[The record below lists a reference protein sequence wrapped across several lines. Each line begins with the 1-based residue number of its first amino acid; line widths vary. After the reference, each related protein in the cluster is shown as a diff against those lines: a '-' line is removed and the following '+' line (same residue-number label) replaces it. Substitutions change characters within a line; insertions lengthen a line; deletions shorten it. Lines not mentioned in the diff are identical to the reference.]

1 MKRLL
6 GLDTEY
12 GIFVEGASVTD
23 LVDEA
28 RNLVQSYPGTWA
40 GPWDYSLEY
49 PLRDLRGFKADKLN
63 TDPDDD
69 KFERPPS
76 QPMSRSEERSDRA
89 LTNGARFY
97 QDHGHPEYAT
107 PECQSIFDLVAH
119 DKAGERIAWQSA
131 QAYMEKTGKQ
141 VWLYKNNV
149 DFHGMSYG
157 THENYLM
164 RRDTDFAHLQNVM
177 LPFLVTRI
185 LFAGAGKVSV
195 EGTFNRKPI
204 YQLSQRA
211 DFFTEICSVDTLHR
225 RPILNTRDE
234 PHMDEKQYRRL
245 HVISGDAN
253 LSEMSTALKVG
264 TTVLVLDLLENGWTP
279 DLKLKHP
286 INAIKAL
293 SKDMETSIE
302 LDNGKTMSGLE
313 LQSIY
318 LQAARDQLAGRDDE
332 TNWILKNWSEV
343 LEGLSHPANL
353 RDRLDWVAKYE
364 LLSEFLEAE
373 GLSWSKVDADW
384 LQSLDLAYHDI
395 NPESGLYL
403 GLHQQ
408 GDMQSV
414 VSEDQIVKAIEQGPS
429 DTRAFTRGYCVKHF
443 NDKIKAVTWSRIIFE
458 HDGEEVALPLNDAV
472 GERALELNQIIQK
485 PGSLMEALSAKLNQL

>member
-12 GIFVEGASVTD
+12 GIFVEGSTVTD

-28 RNLVQSYPGTWA
+28 RNLVQSYPGIWA

-49 PLRDLRGFKADKLN
+49 PLRDLRGFKAKKLN

-69 KFERPPS
+69 KFEKPPS
-76 QPMSRSEERSDRA
+76 RPMSRSEERSDRA

-164 RRDTDFAHLQNVM
+164 RRDTDFEQLQTVM

-185 LFAGAGKVSV
+185 LFAGAGKVSI
-195 EGTFNRKPI
+195 EGTLNRKPI

-234 PHMDEKQYRRL
+234 PHMDEEKYRRL

-264 TTVLVLDLLENGWTP
+264 TTVLVLDLLENDWRP
-279 DLKLKHP
+279 DFKLKHP
-286 INAIKAL
+286 VSAIKAL
-293 SKDMETSIE
+293 SKDMEAPLE
-302 LDNGKTMSGLE
+302 LDDGKTISGLD
-313 LQSIY
+313 LQFVY
-318 LQAARDQLAGRDDE
+318 LKAAQDQFTGRDEEAD
-332 TNWILKNWSEV
+332 WILKSWSNV
-343 LEGLSHPANL
+343 LEGLSHPADL
-353 RDRLDWVAKYE
+353 RDQLDWVAKYE
-364 LLSEFLEAE
+364 LLSEFLETE
-373 GLSWSKVDADW
+373 GLSWSKVDAEW

-395 NPESGLYL
+395 NPESGLYM
-403 GLHQQ
+403 GLHEQ

-414 VSEDQIVKAIEQGPS
+414 VSEAEIVKALDQGPS
-429 DTRAFTRGYCVKHF
+429 DTRAFTRGYCAKHF
-443 NDKIKAVTWSRIIFE
+443 NDKIKAITWGRIVFE
-458 HDGEEVALPLNDAV
+458 HEGQEIVLPLTDVV
-472 GERALELNQIIQK
+472 GERALELNKDIQE
-485 PGSLMEALSAKLNQL
+485 PGSLLKALAKS